1 MQNDSKRI
9 RLLTILFDLPIQYEE
24 LPLLRGAVIQLSQFK
39 SDLFHNHTNE
49 GVIYRYPLIQYK
61 KIRKK
66 AALFSLEEGTHVVN
80 HVFDTGNL
88 QIVLGS
94 KPVEL
99 MVDDIH
105 AYPFLV
111 EVGEAQCYY
120 RLENWLPLNQENYQ
134 RYHSC
139 ATFQEK
145 AQVLENVLKGNLL
158 TFCKGVGM
166 QPDAE
171 IRAVIERIAKEKI
184 VKYRGQIMQ
193 AYDIDFSA
201 NISIPDY
208 VGLGKGSGIGY
219 GMVITKR
226 K

>member
-1 MQNDSKRI
+1 MQNSSKKI
-9 RLLTILFDLPIQYEE
+9 KILTVSFDFPIQYEE

-66 AALFSLEEGTHVVN
+66 AALFCLEEGTQVVS

-88 QIVLGS
+88 QIVLGN
-94 KPVEL
+94 KPVTLIVE
-99 MVDDIH
+99 DIH
-105 AYPFLV
+105 AFPFLV
-111 EVGEAQCYY
+111 EAGEATCHY

-158 TFCKGVGM
+158 TFCKGIGM
-166 QPDAE
+166 HPDAE

-219 GMVITKR
+219 GMVIAKR